1 MKINSERI
9 KLDEID
15 RKILDILQ
23 SNAKIT
29 NAQLSK
35 DIGLSPAPTLER
47 VKKLETSGVIKSYH
61 AMLDTERVGLSVSTF
76 VQVSLKGHNKK
87 NIDFFINEINKI
99 PEIIECHHITGS
111 GDFILKIIAKD
122 IQSYQKLMLERVS
135 DIEVVDGLQ
144 SMVILSTFKDSKVM
158 PVPENER

>member
-1 MKINSERI
+1 MMSNLNV
-9 KLDEID
+9 KLDKID

-23 SNAKIT
+23 ANAKIT

-47 VKKLETSGVIKSYH
+47 VKKLENAGIIKSYH
-61 AMLDTERVGLSVSTF
+61 AKLDTEKIGLGVSTF
-76 VQVSLKGHNKK
+76 VLVTLIGHNKT
-87 NIDFFINEINKI
+87 NIDAFIKEIENI
-99 PEIIECHHITGS
+99 NEIIECHHITGT

-122 IQSYQKLMLERVS
+122 ISAYQKLMLERVS
-135 DIEVVDGLQ
+135 EIKEVDSMQ

-158 PVPENER
+158 PIPM